1 MRDRIDILVD
11 LTSHM
16 AGGRLLVF
24 ARKPAPVQI
33 SCLGY
38 PASTGLPMIDY
49 RITDGDLEPSTD
61 RSHSAERPLRLSR
74 TLWCYVPQSEEQSL
88 ETPVGRNGYVTLGSL
103 NGLAKL
109 SEPTIVLWSRI
120 LQMVKG
126 SRLVLMIND
135 LALAGDIVSRFGR
148 YGVDA
153 NRLELVGRQEQ
164 HDYLRLYCEIDLALD
179 PLPYNGH
186 TTTCDALWMGVP
198 VASLVG
204 RTTVGRAGLSLLSSI
219 GLQELVARDE
229 GAYVELVSSL
239 ASDMKRLKYFRAEM
253 RARLRRSPV
262 MDHLGYTREVESL
275 YREVWTRW
283 CGTAS

>member
-24 ARKPAPVQI
+24 ARKPAPIQI

-49 RITDGDLEPSTD
+49 RLTDGYLEPSTD
-61 RSHSAERPLRLSR
+61 LSHSTERPLRLSR
-74 TLWCYVPQSEEQSL
+74 TLWCYVPQNEEHSL
-88 ETPVGRNGYVTLGSL
+88 ETPLGRNGYVTLGSL

-126 SRLVLMIND
+126 SRLLLMIND
-135 LALAGDIVSRFGR
+135 LALAGDIVSQFGR

-164 HDYLRLYCEIDLALD
+164 HDYLRLYGEIELALD

-219 GLQELVARDE
+219 GLQELVARNE

-253 RARLRRSPV
+253 RARLRRSPI
-262 MDHLGYTREVESL
+262 MDHPGYTREVESL

-283 CGTAS
+283 CRTAS